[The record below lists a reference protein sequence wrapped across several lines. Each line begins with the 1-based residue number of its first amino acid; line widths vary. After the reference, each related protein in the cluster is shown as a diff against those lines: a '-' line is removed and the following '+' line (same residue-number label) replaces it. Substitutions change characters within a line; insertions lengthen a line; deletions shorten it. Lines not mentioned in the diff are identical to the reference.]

1 MTRLGI
7 SGTLRA
13 SFSVYNTA
21 AEVARLAEAVEG
33 LRGAL

>member
-1 MTRLGI
+1 MRRLGI
-7 SGTLRA
+7 VGTLRA

-21 AEVARLAEAVEG
+21 AEIERLSEAVQS